1 MSELL
6 IQAKTIMS
14 KQQLVWDL
22 WESLYQNNID
32 DQRPGVEGS
41 VQNLLNLFLPLSNLQ
56 PMIRRTQYYLFCG
69 LKGGGMIGQCQ

>member
-32 DQRPGVEGS
+32 DQRPGVEDS
-41 VQNLLNLFLPLSNLQ
+41 VQNLLNLFLPLFNLQ
-56 PMIRRTQYYLFCG
+56 PIIGRSQYCLFCG
-69 LKGGGMIGQCQ
+69 LTEKK